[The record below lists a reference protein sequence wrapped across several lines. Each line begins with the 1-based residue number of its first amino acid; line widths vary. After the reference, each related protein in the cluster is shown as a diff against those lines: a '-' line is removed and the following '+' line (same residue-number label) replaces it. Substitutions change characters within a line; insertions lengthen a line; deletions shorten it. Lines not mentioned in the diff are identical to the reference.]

1 MKKRANEDVRQME
14 KKFGVPQWQIADRLG
29 ISECTLVKRMRFELP
44 PEQKAE
50 IRRIIDGLKE
60 G

>member
-1 MKKRANEDVRQME
+1 MKKRANEDIRRLE
-14 KKFGVPQWQIADRLG
+14 KKAGVPQWKVASKLG
-29 ISECTLVKRMRFELP
+29 VCEATLVKRMRFELP